1 MEYNIHFISTSNVA
15 GPLELAE
22 SIVNQLNELATE
34 GSFAYDFT
42 LQEEVLF
49 MTVPLCFLADSPMA
63 AEITNTP
70 IPGNCNNP
78 CRICKL
84 RAVEASDRRG
94 IIYIQKFFGIPEL
107 PDPRMWSDTVSR
119 TKNSWNILLTK
130 TKKAYEDHLT
140 EGGLTDKLQEQL
152 IEQKSIPHERK
163 RIQIL
168 EKNEPTRLANPIP
181 NLKGFDGCLDTP
193 VEILHVLSLG
203 IVKYL
208 VRDFMAKLSADQL
221 RQMEAQF
228 LGKDFRTIV
237 QLAPFVFFPFMN
249 QAQIDVWIPLCFICS
264 MAFQTHIRDM
274 DAYLE
279 ELEFYI
285 KIFMYNIVQ
294 MTAQWSNKPKFHML
308 LHLPASIKRYGP
320 ACLFATEKFE
330 SFNGVVRN
338 ASIHSNRG
346 SPGRDIAITF
356 SNYQAMGYNEAS
368 LHQPNYPI
376 VKTARV
382 AEGNIELVPDE
393 IRKMYPNQLV
403 RQVASLKLNDKESIK
418 KGSFILQKSP
428 QQRLGCISC
437 VQSIWEV
444 ISNNAYFVKV
454 TPCSFKGIQANSMM
468 RIVEKQNHSIIISV
482 RIIKCCINMQHNCF
496 DGKCEAKSSTHLK
509 HKRQE
514 GNPITRHMVHTND
527 YSFLLNAFAH
537 HEPSIHRELAN
548 LNLENITDQNMIEA
562 SYLGQIKWDQHAPP
576 AQPKNKGKQKS
587 SNVASTS
594 SSHIQPQNNLSN
606 FSPTSTSNQMRLQAP
621 QNNMHL
627 PHNAYDTSQMQYYPE
642 HHPAHYPAHYPPQQH
657 PHFPYIPS
665 NPYQKQLYPPQT
677 HTQFPNDG
685 SNSEHTSSGRTPYYP
700 PEYRHM

>member
-119 TKNSWNILLTK
+119 TKNSWNVLLTK

-193 VEILHVLSLG
+193 
-203 IVKYL
+203 
-208 VRDFMAKLSADQL
+208 
-221 RQMEAQF
+221 
-228 LGKDFRTIV
+228 
-237 QLAPFVFFPFMN
+237 
-249 QAQIDVWIPLCFICS
+249 
-264 MAFQTHIRDM
+264 
-274 DAYLE
+274 
-279 ELEFYI
+279 
-285 KIFMYNIVQ
+285 

-418 KGSFILQKSP
+418 KGSFILVSLP
-428 QQRLGCISC
+428 
-437 VQSIWEV
+437 
-444 ISNNAYFVKV
+444 
-454 TPCSFKGIQANSMM
+454 
-468 RIVEKQNHSIIISV
+468 
-482 RIIKCCINMQHNCF
+482 
-496 DGKCEAKSSTHLK
+496 
-509 HKRQE
+509 
-514 GNPITRHMVHTND
+514 
-527 YSFLLNAFAH
+527 
-537 HEPSIHRELAN
+537 
-548 LNLENITDQNMIEA
+548 
-562 SYLGQIKWDQHAPP
+562 
-576 AQPKNKGKQKS
+576 S
-587 SNVASTS
+587 SNM
-594 SSHIQPQNNLSN
+594 NLTK
-606 FSPTSTSNQMRLQAP
+606 FTEPDF
-621 QNNMHL
+621 HL
-627 PHNAYDTSQMQYYPE
+627 
-642 HHPAHYPAHYPPQQH
+642 
-657 PHFPYIPS
+657 
-665 NPYQKQLYPPQT
+665 
-677 HTQFPNDG
+677 
-685 SNSEHTSSGRTPYYP
+685 
-700 PEYRHM
+700 